1 MPEKHEI
8 TRADI
13 LPPARY
19 AAERQARRGKLIVL
33 KRRRRIEVGP
43 HAILLFENYDTMWSQ
58 IHEMLFIE
66 QGGDAQIDDELAA
79 YNPLIPKGGELI
91 ATMMLEIDDPGR
103 RARVLARLGGVETM
117 VGLEFSGE
125 TVSGRPTDD
134 GVARST
140 SVGRTSSVHFLHF
153 AFSQG
158 QIEKFRQTNLQIV
171 AAIRH
176 PVYEHLVVMPE
187 AMRVALAGDF
197 D

>member
-1 MPEKHEI
+1 MPGRHEI

-13 LPPARY
+13 LPPAQY
-19 AAERQARRGKLIVL
+19 AAERQARRGTLIAL
-33 KRRRRIEVGP
+33 KRHRRIEVGP

-79 YNPLIPKGGELI
+79 YNPLIPKGRELV

-103 RARVLARLGGVETM
+103 RARVLARLGGIETM
-117 VGLEFSGE
+117 VSLEFADD
-125 TVSGRPTDD
+125 TVFGRPTDD
-134 GVARST
+134 GVTRST
-140 SVGRTSSVHFLHF
+140 SEGRTSSVHFLHF
-153 AFSQG
+153 AFSPG
-158 QIEKFRQTNLQIV
+158 QIEKFRQSGTQII

-176 PVYEHLVVMPE
+176 PVYEHLAVMPE
-187 AMRVALAGDF
+187 ATRVALARDF